1 MPKILLFWA
10 VLATALQAD
19 GVAEKAQWQ
28 ASVSWKC
35 HVIDDSLQGADGVKL
50 ADVDSDGRL
59 DIATGWEESGAV
71 RIYFQPEPHETKRRW
86 PTLTLHGTPSVEDAA
101 WVDVNADGQW
111 ELLSCTEGQD
121 QQLRLHSFAG
131 NPRQPSAWQTQ
142 SIAQAN
148 QMTRWMFAQSLG
160 SRQVV
165 VGSKDPRGMLGLL
178 TLGRADAN
186 DSFKLVPLTSAQ
198 WIMSI
203 RAVDI
208 NDDGQLDI
216 VYSDRKGTDSG
227 IYALLGSPNGHEDSG
242 LEWRKVLL
250 GCLGREVMFLDIESY
265 TKHSAVSE
273 IVAAVKTRDVFI
285 LRTDASLDAS
295 GVGTWSESTIRLDD
309 RHVGT
314 MKAVRFADL
323 DLDGSNEIVV
333 TCEGATGDR
342 SGVFY
347 LRNERSHWIA
357 RDISGP
363 AGIKFD
369 RIEVLDL
376 DADGDL
382 DVLTCEERFAG
393 RGLGVIWYENP
404 LR

>member
-1 MPKILLFWA
+1 
-10 VLATALQAD
+10 
-19 GVAEKAQWQ
+19 
-28 ASVSWKC
+28 
-35 HVIDDSLQGADGVKL
+35 
-50 ADVDSDGRL
+50 
-59 DIATGWEESGAV
+59 
-71 RIYFQPEPHETKRRW
+71 
-86 PTLTLHGTPSVEDAA
+86 LTLHGTASVEDAT
-101 WVDVNADGQW
+101 WVDMNDDGQW
-111 ELLSCTEGQD
+111 ELLSCTEGHD

-142 SIAQAN
+142 SIAQAHR
-148 QMTRWMFAQSLG
+148 MTRWMFAQSLG
-160 SRQVV
+160 SGQVV
-165 VGSKDPRGMLGLL
+165 VGSKDPHGMLGLL
-178 TLGRADAN
+178 KLGLADSG
-186 DSFKLVPLTSAQ
+186 DSFTLVPLTSAQ

-203 RAVDI
+203 CAVDI
-208 NDDGQLDI
+208 NGDDQLDI
-216 VYSDRKGTDSG
+216 LYSDRKGTKSG
-227 IYALLGSPNGHEDSG
+227 IYALLAPPDEESG
-242 LEWRKVLL
+242 AEWRKIPL
-250 GCLGREVMFLDIESY
+250 GCLGQEVMFLDIESH
-265 TKHSAVSE
+265 TKHSSVSE
-273 IVAAVKTRDVFI
+273 IVVAVKTRDVFI
-285 LRTDASLDAS
+285 LRTDASPDVS
-295 GVGTWSESTIRLDD
+295 GVGKRSESMIRLDD

-333 TCEGATGDR
+333 TCEGATHDR

-347 LRNERSHWIA
+347 LRKKLSQWNAH
-357 RDISGP
+357 DISGP